1 VSNDVDIL
9 HYVDKRFDDHDN
21 ALAAAIASLNLRLAA
36 MNELRAQFSEL
47 LPRAEF
53 EARHTDLV
61 NQFDIVKTLI
71 GGLMPRVEYD
81 ARHKDIVNQVDSIKT
96 QVSTSQ
102 GRQTGVSS
110 AWSIFLGLGGF
121 LTGSAVAVAVLIGTG
136 H

>member
-1 VSNDVDIL
+1 MEEVGLL
-9 HYVDKRFDDHDN
+9 HYIDIRFDDHDE
-21 ALAAAIASLNLRLAA
+21 ALTAAIASLNLRLAA

-71 GGLMPRVEYD
+71 GGLMPRIEYD
-81 ARHKDIVNQVDSIKT
+81 ARHKDLANQLDAVKVQIA
-96 QVSTSQ
+96 TSQ

-110 AWSIFLGLGGF
+110 TWSVFLGLGGF
-121 LTGSAVAVAVLIGTG
+121 LTGSAVAVAVLLGTG